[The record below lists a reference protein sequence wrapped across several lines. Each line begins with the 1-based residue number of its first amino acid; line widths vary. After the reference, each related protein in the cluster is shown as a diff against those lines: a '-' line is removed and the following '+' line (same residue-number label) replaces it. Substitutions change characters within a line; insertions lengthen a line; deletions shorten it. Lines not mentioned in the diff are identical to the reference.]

1 MRYNRFEIFPPN
13 ERKMKKIL
21 LINQHSSNHG
31 DEAAARAL
39 TARLA
44 EVNAENSKLYY
55 APEDRN

>member
-1 MRYNRFEIFPPN
+1 
-13 ERKMKKIL
+13 MKKIL